1 MNNPL
6 DRKALLKILNLS
18 RFTAFDF
25 ETTGLDPYNDRIIE
39 IAAIRF
45 DDGEISDRYVELINP
60 ERPISRMITEI
71 TGISNKMVQNA
82 PTEETIIDD
91 FLHFLGGDPLV
102 AHNIHFD
109 EQLLTQLCSRLG
121 RDEGEHLKYDT
132 LQLSRSLFFDQ
143 PVFNLGALSEYFG
156 LSTKGA
162 HRAEKDTENTGLIFL
177 EMLDELATY
186 PLEMISKVIALIK
199 GSEIPNQQ
207 LYVDLGNELTRQG
220 DLKSGLVQS
229 KNRHD
234 FKWNT
239 YRCDG
244 SRDINQI
251 TAEDVFG
258 PTGLLKNVHPNF
270 ESRPNQAKY
279 ASLAEETLTQE
290 KSVGVVEAGTGLGKS
305 MAYLFGAFKNS
316 LYVEDKG
323 PTVVA
328 SHTKH
333 LQDQLFYKDLPQ
345 LAETLDVPIKAVM
358 MKGRKN
364 YICKTRF
371 DWLISDAKT
380 LDSVDVEALIPVLF
394 WMRWTKTGDLSECSG
409 FFNARRT
416 WLKPTFCSEPGFCTG
431 EVCNRHDGC
440 YYGKLKKAIFRAHI
454 IVVNHSLLMTDVAQP
469 GFLPDFNSVIV
480 DEAHNLV
487 KSAYEQ
493 FKTEWSEQNTSYL
506 LQTVDPSFSRSA
518 RWNNLL
524 HKISELEP
532 GIGKLRDNLK
542 DAVKHAQKSLK
553 EFMQALSDD
562 NHNRFTPAKA
572 YQDKPILGRLEKVYA
587 PITIELYT
595 MKQSLEGVFSLLD
608 KIRKA
613 VLEMDPSR
621 TDFPVLHSVLDRGL
635 ETASGLMTSLVRLT
649 ENQDHDWV
657 YWMEGEYRNPNT
669 SKERLT
675 LSLHASLVDVAEKLN
690 VEFFR
695 RFDHCLLTS
704 ATFKVNNSFDYFLR
718 RIGLDDFDH
727 VRTKDF
733 SSPFLYN
740 EQVTYHQ
747 YGGAREISNDPTMI
761 GELVYHL
768 HKTIGKRMMV
778 LFTSRKALTDTANV
792 LKDKPGGRDL
802 PLFAQIRGA
811 SRPGIIKGMHQ
822 HPNGILF
829 GTNSFWEGV
838 DLPGDLLEIL
848 ILVKLP
854 FDVPSEPLVKSYS
867 EFVSRMGGNSFM
879 EYSLPECAIRFRQGF
894 GRLIRTTYDAGKF
907 ICLDNRI
914 VTKRYGEIFAR
925 SLPVEMTPFSEMDSI
940 Q

>member
-1 MNNPL
+1 M
-6 DRKALLKILNLS
+6 DRKSLLKTLNLS

-45 DDGEISDRYVELINP
+45 EDGEITDRYVELINP

-91 FLHFLGGDPLV
+91 FLYFLGNDPLV

-109 EQLLTQLCSRLG
+109 DQFLSVMCDRLG
-121 RDEGEHLKYDT
+121 RNKGNNINYDT

-156 LSTKGA
+156 LSAKGA

-177 EMLDELATY
+177 EMLDELSTY
-186 PLEMISKVIALIK
+186 PLEMISKVIALTK
-199 GSEIPNQQ
+199 GSDIPNQQ
-207 LYVDLGNELTRQG
+207 LYIDLGNELTRLG
-220 DLKSGLVQS
+220 DLKSGLNSSGQI
-229 KNRHD
+229 HD

-239 YRCDG
+239 YRCNG
-244 SRDINQI
+244 SRDIDQI
-251 TAEDVFG
+251 KADDVFG
-258 PTGLLKNVHPNF
+258 PNGLLKNVHPNF

-279 ASLAEETLTQE
+279 AALAEETLTQE
-290 KSVGVVEAGTGLGKS
+290 KGAGVVEAGTGLGKS

-316 LYVEDKG
+316 LNVEQDG

-328 SHTKH
+328 CHTKH

-358 MKGRKN
+358 MKGRNN

-380 LDSVDVEALIPVLF
+380 LDSLDVEALIPILF
-394 WMRWTKTGDLSECSG
+394 WMYWTKTGDLSECSG

-416 WLKPTFCSEPGFCTG
+416 WLKSTFCSEPGFCTG
-431 EVCNRHDGC
+431 DVCNRNDGC

-454 IVVNHSLLMTDVAQP
+454 IVVNHSLLMTDAVQP
-469 GFLPDFNSVIV
+469 GLLPDFNSVIV

-487 KSAYEQ
+487 KSAYQQ
-493 FKTEWSEQNTSYL
+493 FKTKWSEQDTSYL
-506 LQTVDPSFSRSA
+506 LQTVDPSFPRSA
-518 RWNNLL
+518 RWNNIL

-532 GIGKLRDNLK
+532 SIGHLRDGLKESVKQAQKCLK
-542 DAVKHAQKSLK
+542 D
-553 EFMQALSDD
+553 FMLALSED

-572 YQDKPILGRLEKVYA
+572 YQDKPILGLLEKVYA
-587 PITIELYT
+587 PVTHEIYG
-595 MKQSLEGVFSLLD
+595 MNKSLEHVLSILE
-608 KIRKA
+608 KIRKS

-621 TDFPVLHSVLDRGL
+621 TDYSVLHSVLDRGL
-635 ETASGLMTSLVRLT
+635 ETTSSLMNALTRLT
-649 ENQDHDWV
+649 ENQDNDWV
-657 YWMEGEYRNPNT
+657 YWMEGEYRSPNT
-669 SKERLT
+669 SKEKLII
-675 LSLHASLVDVAEKLN
+675 SLHASLVDVAETLK
-690 VEFFR
+690 EQFFK
-695 RFDHCLLTS
+695 RFDYCLLTS
-704 ATFKVNNSFDYFLR
+704 ATLKVNNSFSYFVR
-718 RIGLDDFDH
+718 RIGLEDSDK
-727 VRTKDF
+727 VITKEF
-733 SSPFLYN
+733 LSPFLYN

-747 YGGAREISNDPTMI
+747 YGGAREISTDPTMI

-768 HKTIGKRMMV
+768 HKTLGKRTMA
-778 LFTSRKALTDTANV
+778 LFTSRKALTDTANY

-802 PLFAQIRGA
+802 PLFAQTRGA

-867 EFVSRMGGNSFM
+867 EFVSQIGGNSFM
-879 EYSLPECAIRFRQGF
+879 EYTVPECAIRFRQGF
-894 GRLIRTTYDAGKF
+894 GRLIRTTYDSGKF

-914 VTKRYGEIFAR
+914 VTKRYGQVFAR
-925 SLPVEMTPFSEMDSI
+925 SLPVEMTTFSEMDSI
-940 Q
+940 R